1 MSIPI
6 NISKDTNLPTPKPTV
21 GGGLAIDN
29 SILDKQRKDVIP
41 FDANDINPYDVMNF
55 TFKYPEPLS
64 NYTRYNVPINRYM
77 DWNDKRAQNQSN
89 VEKWGRGITKGLAT
103 GVGAVVENTLGIV
116 AGLGE
121 LVSGGAYYDNF
132 VGKSVDKFNETLKEF
147 IPNYYTQE
155 EQNMTTLQKLG
166 TANFWSDQVMN
177 GFGYSVGS
185 LATWYMTGGAGLVAR
200 VAGATARARALNGI
214 YKGSKAISTGTNL
227 AAQSLKSSARLKLAN
242 TLEMGL
248 YMSLAESSVE
258 ARESQKT
265 MYKDLVN
272 KTIEDSN
279 GLYQTELQIP
289 EEDRADMLQASYS
302 AGNANFITQ
311 LPVLMGTNLFMF
323 SKHLAGFGASKQT
336 RLLKPKDV
344 VYNNATKKVTNE
356 LGNRSTFRAIASRL
370 TPAGKGAGT
379 EAFQE
384 GWQFASKVGSIDY
397 HTDKYFNGGSED
409 MIRSISEG
417 ITETFGTQ
425 EGLESMLIGAIVGG
439 GMGGGRSAIQ
449 KPYAARVKNAQY
461 VTDLLNGGYL
471 ANSANKAMNYDAM
484 VKVHLDMEKALES
497 GNIKAF
503 KDAQNKLLHYH
514 AYDAIQNG
522 GFDVFI
528 EKLNDAA
535 SLEESEFAEQF
546 GFNPDVS
553 IAEQTKSY
561 KNPNGQT
568 KEDIV
573 KKISARLTNFKKAY
587 DAVHEQ
593 MPLDNPAV
601 TNQAYVWGTS
611 RMLVSEE
618 KRKAL
623 ETINKDKANLRAQL
637 IFSLSEIN
645 SRNERMS
652 NIREDVQALLNDQVN
667 LVNGVPM
674 LIGNPLSSESTA
686 KTTSDTYEFERVRTA
701 LNETIKE
708 LVANNA
714 SSLVVS
720 EFLKMGQDYLSLL
733 AENQSGVNAF
743 NKLNS
748 SEYFQKQFATEVKQ
762 NIEKAKARVKEEKEA
777 KDIAD
782 AKTEKEVKEAAPDAA
797 GKTKVDKDIK
807 EKELRDKEKDSK
819 SYYLQLHG
827 NKSVK
832 EQLQMLTAITQ
843 EEMDKLSATEKAGLT
858 KAIAEL
864 QKRLK
869 DAKKPNLSPEEVDA
883 QDERVVQGIE
893 DIEETKTPFEEKEE
907 YAQSLGFED
916 YSHVLHSLNKRNGLR
931 RNTDI
936 TKERFLKLSNIEIK
950 NLAAGSASAKAN
962 LKASNQ
968 VPPTTTEEVVEAEV
982 EKQGHEKIIEDTPVI
997 QTNLFVDVS
1006 PTGSKEPTLSLKL
1019 ASNYDGT
1026 TIEVSSEDNTGTRR
1040 KVPVNA
1046 SGVPVERNNQ
1056 DTKNGRPIPIN
1067 QDLLLGDVK
1076 GTEVEFEIIEN
1087 DWFVENHKG
1096 KPTEIEQIPI
1106 YVKIGNEYIGKLQ
1119 SSPSNERIDL
1129 VNKIREAEG
1138 KVDIGRITEGGG
1150 LGAITDTYNKE
1161 TETKGSRVYGKE
1173 KVSYEQVE
1181 KLYADILDRIQKKS
1195 NANKVLRS
1203 KGKKTIT
1210 AQSVID
1216 DIVQNYINNT
1226 PLQMMPIGNPGVDL
1240 LKKYI
1245 KEQIEGQ
1252 ESKQKVTTKI
1262 AETFASSTNINNAVL
1277 EDAPGIKQFYNPLEI
1292 IGNLEATGVDQN
1304 RNVVLSF
1311 MNPDNDVPQF
1321 DVMYFEEGLVQEKNI
1336 TESQIQEIQRIQS
1349 DKFDQIA
1356 LIVPGANVP
1365 GGKTRLIITSTA
1377 NLSEAAQK
1385 QVIKSLA
1392 ERDFEKVKEIAAVS
1406 IRKTPSQRER
1416 FLFHDT
1422 FVRGQNYIVYYSNSQ
1437 DALIRINE
1445 LELVK
1450 ALNNNNATYQQ
1461 VVVNMADSGTG
1472 TRGTFD
1478 TVRQTTTEKTN
1489 LNLEQDLLSLLE
1501 NKKYHV
1507 DMGRA
1512 NTSDPYTSPV
1522 TGVEYDTYQHYLFN
1536 GTNELKNRLDSTNAQ
1551 GEGHHSI
1558 VSIDVVKKG
1567 QSLYNN
1573 PMVSFERGTT
1583 SSASAAEVAQN
1594 SSFSAPSENT
1604 SNAGI
1609 VPSKN
1614 LQNKFPDKC

>member
-29 SILDKQRKDVIP
+29 SILDKQRKNVIP

-64 NYTRYNVPINRYM
+64 KYTKYNVPVNRYM

-103 GVGAVVENTLGIV
+103 GLGAVVENTLGVV

-121 LVSGGAYYDNF
+121 LISGGAYYDNF
-132 VGKSVDKFNETLKEF
+132 VGKSVDKFNETLKEA

-200 VAGATARARALNGI
+200 VAGATTRARALNGI

-227 AAQSLKSSARLKLAN
+227 AAQSLKSSSRLKLAN

-272 KTIEDSN
+272 KTIEESN

-323 SKHLAGFGASKQT
+323 SKHLAGFGASKQS

-344 VYNNATKKVTNE
+344 VYNTATKKVTNE
-356 LGNRSTFRAIASRL
+356 LGNRSTFRAITSRL
-370 TPAGKGAGT
+370 TPAGKAAGT

-546 GFNPDVS
+546 GFNPEVS

-674 LIGNPLSSESTA
+674 LIGNPLSSESTVE
-686 KTTSDTYEFERVRTA
+686 TTSDTYEYERVRKG

-708 LVANNA
+708 LVDNNA
-714 SSLVVS
+714 SNLVIA

-782 AKTEKEVKEAAPDAA
+782 AKTEKEAKEAAPDAT

-843 EEMDKLSATEKAGLT
+843 EEMDKLSPTEKAGLT

-893 DIEETKTPFEEKEE
+893 DIEETKTPFQEKEE

-950 NLAAGSASAKAN
+950 NLAAASASAKAN
-962 LKASNQ
+962 LKAANQ

-982 EKQGHEKIIEDTPVI
+982 EKQGHEKIIEDTPVV

-1006 PTGSKEPTLSLKL
+1006 PTSSKEPILNLKL

-1046 SGVPVERNNQ
+1046 NGVPVERNNQ
-1056 DTKNGRPIPIN
+1056 DTIDGRPIPIN

-1096 KPTEIEQIPI
+1096 KSTEIEQIPI
-1106 YVKIGNEYIGKLQ
+1106 YVKIGNEYVGKLQ

-1129 VNKIREAEG
+1129 VNKIREG
-1138 KVDIGRITEGGG
+1138 
-1150 LGAITDTYNKE
+1150 
-1161 TETKGSRVYGKE
+1161 
-1173 KVSYEQVE
+1173 
-1181 KLYADILDRIQKKS
+1181 
-1195 NANKVLRS
+1195 
-1203 KGKKTIT
+1203 
-1210 AQSVID
+1210 
-1216 DIVQNYINNT
+1216 
-1226 PLQMMPIGNPGVDL
+1226 
-1240 LKKYI
+1240 
-1245 KEQIEGQ
+1245 
-1252 ESKQKVTTKI
+1252 KVTTKI
-1262 AETFASSTNINNAVL
+1262 AEAFASSTNINNAVL

-1292 IGNLEATGVDQN
+1292 VGNLEATGVDQN

-1377 NLSEAAQK
+1377 NLSEAAQR

-1406 IRKTPSQRER
+1406 IRKVPSKRER

-1422 FVRGQNYIVYYSNSQ
+1422 FVDGQNYIVYYSNSQ
-1437 DALIRINE
+1437 DALVRINE

-1450 ALNNNNATYQQ
+1450 GLNKNNATYQQ
-1461 VVVNMADSGTG
+1461 VVLDGESD
-1472 TRGTFD
+1472 TFK

-1489 LNLEQDLLSLLE
+1489 LNLEEDLLSLLE

-1512 NTSDPYTSPV
+1512 NTSETYTSPV
-1522 TGVEYDTYQHYLFN
+1522 TGVGYDTYQHYLFN

-1594 SSFSAPSENT
+1594 TSFSAPSENT
-1604 SNAGI
+1604 SNEGI